1 MRRRERYLAVRQLF
15 LVIPEVLNEIEAH
28 PQGVLAIVI
37 HDVHHLAVWLAGDA
51 SEVVDE
57 ARRLVVV
64 EDVDE
69 VGVTSVGVEDDV
81 LRAAIKPFDLLQAL
95 PGEEEATNDVQ
106 HGLVRVNVLQAPGW
120 NLGWVLGLRKGKGKK
135 K

>member
-1 MRRRERYLAVRQLF
+1 MRQLF

-37 HDVHHLAVWLAGDA
+37 HDVHNLAVWLAGDA

-95 PGEEEATNDVQ
+95 PGEEEATND
-106 HGLVRVNVLQAPGW
+106 G
-120 NLGWVLGLRKGKGKK
+120 
-135 K
+135 